1 MNIDTI
7 RALCLSLPHATENVQ
22 WEDELCFKVAGKI
35 FAMVG
40 LASVPQRL
48 VFKCD
53 PETFAELTEREGIVP
68 APYVGRYKWVMLE
81 SPEVLS
87 DSELDHLI
95 RESYAMLVAK
105 ARPASAAVRKPK
117 RKPHRRAQSK

>member
-1 MNIDTI
+1 MTLDSI
-7 RALCLSLPHATENVQ
+7 RTLCLSFPRTTENVQ
-22 WEDELCFKVAGKI
+22 WEDELCFKVGGKI

-81 SPEVLS
+81 SMNVLP
-87 DSELDHLI
+87 DSELSHFI
-95 RESYAMLVAK
+95 RESYAMVATK
-105 ARPASAAVRKPK
+105 AKPMRSVRG
-117 RKPHRRAQSK
+117 RERTHHTTRG

>member
-1 MNIDTI
+1 MNFDSV
-7 RALCLSLPHATENVQ
+7 RALCLSFPHATENVQ
-22 WEDELCFKVAGKI
+22 WEDELCFKVGGKI

-81 SPEVLS
+81 SLDVVS
-87 DSELDHLI
+87 GGELKQLI
-95 RESYAMLVAK
+95 RESYSMVAAK
-105 ARPASAAVRKPK
+105 ARPSSGVKIKSKKK
-117 RKPHRRAQSK
+117 RA

>member
-81 SPEVLS
+81 RMDALS
-87 DSELDHLI
+87 DSEMDQFI
-95 RESYAMLVAK
+95 RESYAMVVAK